1 MNSQYVSAV
10 LVSDLL
16 ETSQPPIELLRDS
29 APNRYQGKENLQSIL
44 FETFPAAPRSAI
56 KNDASVREELNFRS
70 KSA

>member
-1 MNSQYVSAV
+1 MNSPYVSAV

-16 ETSQPPIELLRDS
+16 ETSKPPIELLRDS
-29 APNRYQGKENLQSIL
+29 APNRYQGKENLQSTL

-56 KNDASVREELNFRS
+56 KNDASVCEELNFRS